1 MLLVR
6 DDGRHVGFMALRVI
20 GCKKKNQKWIPR
32 VKISKF
38 RHITQDS
45 APSSFQVI
53 AMPIFNMAA
62 GRHLEYLKLPKH
74 LRRVL

>member
-20 GCKKKNQKWIPR
+20 GCQKKVQKWIPR

-45 APSSFQVI
+45 ASSSFQVI
-53 AMPIFNMAA
+53 AMPIFHM
-62 GRHLEYLKLPKH
+62 LPATILNISKCPKKK
-74 LRRVL
+74 

>member
-6 DDGRHVGFMALRVI
+6 DNGRHIGFMTLRVI
-20 GCKKKNQKWIPR
+20 GGEKNAQKWIPC

-45 APSSFQVI
+45 APNSFQVI
-53 AMPIFNMAA
+53 AMPIFNMLPAA
-62 GRHLEYLKLPKH
+62 ILNISKCLKR
-74 LRRVL
+74 LR